1 MKKKKKLKKNNQA
14 AAYCLSCKP
23 EDFFYAGEST
33 MGLNKSEIE
42 KALAAAKLVCK
53 WGYVAQAMLAIC
65 KIAEGYRQYEKQVSE
80 IAKTPLML
88 RCFAMFTDWNPFSA
102 WNPLPTEQMGRNRTH
117 ERNELFSDLP

>member
-53 WGYVAQAMLAIC
+53 WGGVAQAMFAVC

-80 IAKTPLML
+80 IAKNAPYAT
-88 RCFAMFTDWNPFSA
+88 MFRNVHRLEPVFSMESA
-102 WNPLPTEQMGRNRTH
+102 SNRTDG
-117 ERNELFSDLP
+117 EEQNT